1 MWTRKESRDRSHDKR
16 CEMRRTE
23 RNFRNLVSLSAIFL
37 LLLLAVGAPT
47 ANLFAKS
54 SSDSVVVVNFNVPV
68 DPGSSA
74 LMKRVVGYAIDYN
87 ASAIVM
93 MINTPGGLLGD
104 MISIIS
110 SISTANQS
118 GIPTYTFV
126 VPNGLAASA
135 GSYIAMATNRILMGP
150 GSAIGPSTPIVVGGS
165 ALEQNHTQAAMLKLM
180 TSLAEKWGRNRTMAY
195 NMVQADEAF
204 SSSEAVEYHLVNG
217 FADSLDAAIGILGL
231 SGKQQVVMNEDLYEQ
246 FISALSNPILDG
258 ILMLLGVLAI
268 AVDIYHP
275 TIILTVVGVVAV
287 VAGLAGAEVI
297 NASLLGFL
305 IIALA
310 AFLILLE
317 LKLGH
322 GFAMMAGVALGAF
335 GILFLA
341 QGLSYSPSPLTALA
355 ELELFLVV
363 VVGIVA
369 GLYFRWIIG
378 PIRRRSKLTG
388 PEAIVGQTGV
398 AMTDLEPYGD
408 VRVGGIIWRAESAS
422 GKITKGESV
431 RVGSIRDLVVEV
443 ERA

>member
-1 MWTRKESRDRSHDKR
+1 VDEKESFHDKR
-16 CEMRRTE
+16 CEMRRTQ
-23 RNFRNLVSLSAIFL
+23 RNFRNLVGLSAISFVL
-37 LLLLAVGAPT
+37 LLTVGAPQS
-47 ANLFAKS
+47 NPFAEP
-54 SSDSVVVVNFNVPV
+54 SSDSVLVVNFHVPI

-74 LMKRVVGYAIDYN
+74 FMKRVVGYAINDK

-93 MINTPGGLLGD
+93 VINTPGGLLSD
-104 MISIIS
+104 MISIVS

-118 GIPTYTFV
+118 GIPCYAFV

-135 GSYIAMATNRILMGP
+135 GSYIAMATNIILMGP

-165 ALEQNHTQAAMLKLM
+165 GLEQNHTQSAMLKLM

-195 NMVQADEAF
+195 NMVQADEAY
-204 SSSEAVEYHLVNG
+204 SSSEAVKYHLVNG
-217 FADSLDAAIGILGL
+217 FADSLDTAIDILGL
-231 SGKQQVVMNEDLYEQ
+231 SGKQQVVMNEDYYEQ
-246 FISALSNPILDG
+246 FISALSNPVLDG

-275 TIILTVVGVVAV
+275 TIILTVVGAIAV
-287 VAGLAGAEVI
+287 VAGLVGAEVI

-322 GFAMMAGVALGAF
+322 GVSMMVGVGLGAF

-341 QGLSYSPSPLTALA
+341 QGLSYSPSPVTALT
-355 ELELFLVV
+355 EIELFLVV

-369 GLYFRWIIG
+369 GLYFRWVIG
-378 PIRRRSKLTG
+378 PIRHRSKLTG

-398 AMTDLEPYGD
+398 AVTDLEPHGD
-408 VRVGGIIWRAESAS
+408 VRVGGIIWRAESIS
-422 GKITKGESV
+422 GRITKGESV
-431 RVGSIRDLVVEV
+431 RVRSIRALVVEV